1 MKKIISLVL
10 VLALVLSC
18 SALVLVGCDD
28 TDGGVH
34 VFWYTGSD
42 TYLSSV
48 RTALEEDLTEAG
60 ITATHYDANN
70 DSATQVNQFD
80 TAMAMGASVI
90 VMNIVDP
97 TAGDTVAYFISECE
111 EAGIPIIFFN
121 REIDD
126 EYVNS
131 YDQCAFVGTSTT
143 EAGVMQGEMIAEL
156 LLEDYDSYDLNGDG
170 YISYIML
177 KGQEGNAEA
186 DGRTEYSVSVS
197 NAALI
202 EAGELGLQYYDGT
215 TAGSDKYYVDKDG
228 AWSADEGYNFT
239 STVLGQYTEA
249 SGNMVELVIA
259 NNDSMAIGAI
269 NALKAADYNTGETG
283 CTTIPVFGVD
293 ATDEAVAAIAAG
305 TMAGTVK
312 QSATGMAEAVTLL
325 VENAVAGEADLMTG
339 ITLTVD
345 ESCDKIRVAYEK
357 YSG

>member
-18 SALVLVGCDD
+18 SALVLVGCDSS
-28 TDGGVH
+28 DGGVH

-48 RTALEEDLTEAG
+48 RVALEEDLEEAE
-60 ITATHYDANN
+60 IVATHYDANN
-70 DSATQVNQFD
+70 DSANQVNQFD
-80 TAMAMGASVI
+80 TAMSMGASVI

-111 EAGIPIIFFN
+111 DAGIPIIFFN

-143 EAGVMQGEMIAEL
+143 EAGYMQGEMIAEL
-156 LLEDYDSYDLNGDG
+156 LLADYDKYDLNGDG
-170 YISYIML
+170 VISYVML

-186 DGRTEYSVSVS
+186 DGRTKYSVLEC
-197 NAALI
+197 NTLLAA
-202 EAGELGLQYYDGT
+202 EDSSYKLQYYTGAD
-215 TAGSDKYYVDKDG
+215 ASDTLYYVDKDG
-228 AWSADEGYNFT
+228 AWSAAEGQSFV
-239 STVLGQYTEA
+239 STVLGNKDYT
-249 SGNMVELVIA
+249 VELVIA
-259 NNDSMAIGAI
+259 NNDSMAMGAI
-269 NALKAADYNTGETG
+269 SALQDADFNLGTGKD

-305 TMAGTVK
+305 TMSGTVK

-325 VENAVAGEADLMTG
+325 VQNAVAGETDLMTG

-345 ESCDKIRVAYEK
+345 ETVDKIRVAYEK